1 MPDHDYNEDYS
12 DSLDRPSKT
21 QQKAAMHALRDLGSE
36 LVELSPGQLKRMD
49 LPEALYAAVRDA
61 QKITAHGARRRQL
74 QYIGKLMRHVD
85 EAPIHAG
92 LALVRGESSAET
104 ARLHRIERL
113 RTQLLSDENTLSEI
127 TRQWPATDL
136 QHLRQLRRNALKEQ
150 ENNKPPKNYRAIFQ
164 YLKELDGAPPVA
176 TANQPEDSGNSE

>member
-1 MPDHDYNEDYS
+1 MCRGAAEGIDRA
-12 DSLDRPSKT
+12 SL
-21 QQKAAMHALRDLGSE
+21 QHALRDLGSE

-136 QHLRQLRRNALKEQ
+136 QHLRQLRRNALREQ

-164 YLKELDGAPPVA
+164 YLKELDGAPPAA